1 MNRYKKADKKF
12 KVAMIGHKRIPTRE
26 GGVEIVVEELSVRM
40 AKNGLKVDAYN
51 RKDRFG
57 KAHKQPA
64 EFKGVRII
72 QIPTFR
78 MSALNAFVYS
88 VLASIRALF
97 GGYDCIH
104 YHAEGPCAMLW
115 LPNLFGIRTVAT
127 IHGLDWQRAK
137 WGGFSTKY
145 LKLGERI
152 AARFADELIVLSDN
166 NREYFKKIY
175 NRDVHY
181 IPNGIEKKTG
191 DYEPKLIKEKFG
203 LDKKD
208 YILFLA
214 RIVPEKGL
222 HHLIEAYRMTETDKK
237 LVIAGGLT
245 PGDEYVEKIKH
256 MATEDPRI
264 ILADFVQGRLL
275 DELFANCFLYVLPS
289 DIEGMSMSLLESVS
303 YGVPCL
309 VSDIPE
315 NLEVVG
321 GYMPS
326 FKKGSVESLAE
337 ELKKILGGGYPEI
350 NNIESYQTILE
361 KYNWDSIVDR
371 TVALYKNV

>member
-1 MNRYKKADKKF
+1 MKKYKKDKKL

-40 AKNGLKVDAYN
+40 AQNGIQVDAYN
-51 RKDRFG
+51 RMDKFDKKSR
-57 KAHKQPA
+57 QPK
-64 EFKGVRII
+64 EFKNVRII
-72 QIPTFR
+72 RIPTFKI
-78 MSALNAFVYS
+78 SALNAFVYS
-88 VLASIRALF
+88 VLASIRVLF
-97 GGYDCIH
+97 GSYDCIH

-115 LPNLFGIRTVAT
+115 LPKLFGIHTVAT

-145 LKLGERI
+145 LKLGEKT
-152 AARFADELIVLSDN
+152 AAKFADEIIVLSEN
-166 NREYFKKIY
+166 NREYFKQNY
-175 NRDVHY
+175 NRDTHY
-181 IPNGIEKKTG
+181 IPNGIEKKTES
-191 DYEPKLIKEKFG
+191 YEPELIKEKFG
-203 LDKKD
+203 LENKD

-222 HHLIEAYRMTETDKK
+222 HHLIEAYKSVDTEKK

-245 PGDEYVEKIKH
+245 AGDSYVERIKN
-256 MATEDPRI
+256 MAAEDERI
-264 ILADFVQGRLL
+264 ILADFVQGRML
-275 DELFANCFLYVLPS
+275 DELFSNCFLYVLPS
-289 DIEGMSMSLLESVS
+289 DIEGMAMSLLESVS

-326 FKKGSVESLAE
+326 FKKGSAESLAN
-337 ELKKILGGGYPEI
+337 ELRKILRGEYPNI
-350 NNIESYQTILE
+350 NNIENYQAILE
-361 KYNWDSIVDR
+361 KYNWDNIVKR
-371 TVALYKNV
+371 TVELYKKD